1 MFHFIT
7 PKTKELPLVPDKK
20 IIVIAGDASASLQLA
35 QRVIK
40 TVIDMETTVLLVSR
54 MHVPYDHINYTQS
67 YGYDD
72 FGADADYLIYVVGE
86 PTSLFFSLLD
96 KQVYELNALEAD
108 CYVAN
113 NTMDSY
119 GLECY
124 QHCFLH
130 EASGITPSLY
140 HLYATDGLMLR
151 EFERRWID
159 NDSILSAERNMLRQL
174 IDRELKQ
181 EGGVDESCSSEQ

>member
-7 PKTKELPLVPDKK
+7 PKTKELPLVPDNK

-40 TVIDMETTVLLVSR
+40 TVVDMKTTVLLVSR

-72 FGADADYLIYVVGE
+72 FETDADYLIYVVGE
-86 PTSLFFSLLD
+86 PASLFFSLLD
-96 KQVYELNALEAD
+96 KQVDELNALEAD

-124 QHCFLH
+124 QHYFLH

-174 IDRELKQ
+174 IDREINQ